1 MHYARARLIEMSD
14 QLGFLRMRELTE
26 GFLKSRL
33 SCEGALKIGGE
44 DASCKPLVFVFFF
57 CVIHHERLR
66 SKILFTG
73 AVFEKTDYCTKVHN
87 LNAHA

>member
-1 MHYARARLIEMSD
+1 MKGPSKLAERTLVASHL
-14 QLGFLRMRELTE
+14 FL
-26 GFLKSRL
+26 F
-33 SCEGALKIGGE
+33 
-44 DASCKPLVFVFFF
+44 FFF

-66 SKILFTG
+66 SKILVTG